1 MDSVLDAQLLET
13 LKAMDA
19 KSGAAWILE
28 REDGEALSFLSVLGP
43 RHLSEIWCELDAS
56 KQQRIL
62 ALAPSDVAAVWRSYT
77 ELDDDSA
84 GRLMERPAAAF
95 PASSFVADVVASLR
109 ESVKRTLITYIFVT
123 EGEHKLV
130 GIVTF
135 RELLYASPSQTLG
148 EIMVRNPYAL
158 NPKTPL
164 VDAMR
169 EVVKRHF
176 PVYPVCNSEGT
187 LIGQIRGQT
196 LFEAQAFEISAQA
209 GQLVG
214 VEKEERLSTPWQR
227 SFASRHPWLIL
238 NLLTAFIAGGV
249 VSYFQGTVDK
259 IALLAVFL
267 PVLAGQSGNTGCQAL
282 AVTLRGLTLGE
293 LSGKDV
299 PRLLR
304 KEGWLGLLNGAG
316 VGVIA
321 GIAMYFYATAQHHAH
336 PVKLAIITWTAM
348 VGACIASGLAGACV
362 PLTLKKFGADPAT
375 ASSIFLTT
383 ATDVASMGMFLGL
396 ATLLLL

>member
-1 MDSVLDAQLLET
+1 MDAQLLET
-13 LKAMDA
+13 LKSMDA
-19 KSGAAWILE
+19 KAGAEWVLAL
-28 REDGEALSFLSVLGP
+28 RDNEALEYLSALGP
-43 RHLSEIWCELDAS
+43 RQMSDIWCAMKADKRE
-56 KQQRIL
+56 RIL
-62 ALAPSDVAAVWRSYT
+62 QVAPVDIAAVWRSYL
-77 ELDDDSA
+77 ELEDNSA

-95 PASSFVADVVASLR
+95 AADSYIADVVAALR

-123 EGEHKLV
+123 ETGNKLV

-135 RELLYASPSQTLG
+135 RELLYASPSQKL
-148 EIMVRNPYAL
+148 EDIMLRNPYAL
-158 NPKTPL
+158 RPETPL

-176 PVYPVCNSEGT
+176 PVYPVCAADGT
-187 LIGQIRGQT
+187 LLGQIRGQV
-196 LFEAQAFEISAQA
+196 LFEAQAVEISAQA

-227 SFASRHPWLIL
+227 SFASRHPWLLL

-249 VSYFQGTVDK
+249 VSFFQGTVDK

-267 PVLAGQSGNTGCQAL
+267 PILAGQSGNTGCQAL

-293 LSGKDV
+293 LSSKDV
-299 PRLLR
+299 PKLLR
-304 KEGWLGLLNGAG
+304 KEGWLGLLNGIG
-316 VGVIA
+316 VGLVA
-321 GIAMYFYATAQHHAH
+321 AIAMYFYAHAQHHPKALN
-336 PVKLAIITWTAM
+336 LALITWVAM
-348 VGACIASGLAGACV
+348 IGSCVASGLAGASV

-383 ATDVASMGMFLGL
+383 ATDVASMGLFLGL
-396 ATLLLL
+396 ATFLLM